1 MPSLPVM
8 NPTETP
14 APIWSDSLLLGH
26 AAIDGEHEQLAELI
40 ERMRR
45 AAAPEMAQ
53 ALDAVLE
60 HAATHF
66 AAENELMRA
75 TAFPPRDCH
84 ISEHEAVLSTLRGVR
99 ARLARGEVEV
109 VRRVADALAAWFPP
123 HVQHLDSALTHWLC
137 KLQHGAKPVV
147 LRVGRKP
154 EAALAC

>member
-1 MPSLPVM
+1 M
-8 NPTETP
+8 NPTEIS
-14 APIWSDSLLLGH
+14 APICSDSLLLGH

-40 ERMRR
+40 ERMRCV
-45 AAAPEMAQ
+45 AASEMAQ

-60 HAATHF
+60 HAAAHF
-66 AAENELMRA
+66 AAENQLMCT

-109 VRRVADALAAWFPP
+109 ARRLACELAAWLPP

-147 LRVGRKP
+147 LRVSRKP
-154 EAALAC
+154 EVALAC

>member
-66 AAENELMRA
+66 AAENELMRT

-99 ARLARGEVEV
+99 ARLECGEFEV
-109 VRRVADALAAWFPP
+109 ARRVADELVAWFPP

-147 LRVGRKP
+147 LRVGRKS

>member
-1 MPSLPVM
+1 M
-8 NPTETP
+8 NPTETS

-40 ERMRR
+40 ERMRC

-53 ALDAVLE
+53 ALDAVLQ
-60 HAATHF
+60 HAASHF
-66 AAENELMRA
+66 AAENELMR
-75 TAFPPRDCH
+75 TWGFGGGVWVLC
-84 ISEHEAVLSTLRGVR
+84 EHEAVLSTLRGVR

-109 VRRVADALAAWFPP
+109 ARRVADELAAWFPP